1 MSLLPLYPLSR
12 PAASLCALFRQHPA
26 GLETVFFQQ
35 FVPVPA
41 RDTGHACGGPGIV
54 AAQRPYPGHIV
65 PLRLM
70 PPAAQRRKGPPCFRH
85 GRQVGHAT
93 GPGFGQRGTD
103 LPATRPFPARLRA
116 TATRR
121 PVARCAGNSRDAC
134 SAARQARSS
143 VWNSSRTLPGQRCAY
158 SRFQKPCSI
167 SVTGFPA
174 M

>member
-70 PPAAQRRKGPPCFRH
+70 PPAAPNITILLLIFYLIFNVTIVITAKIIPINQKRTTIFDSGTTLNGFWINACIPAF
-85 GRQVGHAT
+85 
-93 GPGFGQRGTD
+93 PGF
-103 LPATRPFPARLRA
+103 
-116 TATRR
+116 
-121 PVARCAGNSRDAC
+121 
-134 SAARQARSS
+134 
-143 VWNSSRTLPGQRCAY
+143 W
-158 SRFQKPCSI
+158 K
-167 SVTGFPA
+167 
-174 M
+174 